1 MIMKHLIPFLASL
14 AFALWT
20 YVLLSYQKRLI
31 HQKLNGP
38 DVKLKIEEKMD
49 GLIGRI
55 IPDLA
60 LPFLPPALMGKL
72 KEKGSSEIVKL
83 LPEVNQEIDRQ
94 FKKYLF
100 KIVALAALIGLML
113 GFFGAFAAC
122 PECYH

>member
-1 MIMKHLIPFLASL
+1 MKHLIPFLASL